1 MTTMQAMQS
10 SRAASRAATPEAP
23 EARRRIAALQPAR
36 LDVATPVDRVPTK
49 TWSARPICTSV
60 LMLCVGVCFAASLL
74 PVHVV
79 DSGAAHAAKRMEPES
94 TMGLGDSSGLLK
106 PGNSWMEGAS
116 DDLDYERDE
125 LLNHIEMLTRQ
136 LAGMETH
143 ILKYC
148 ETRSEASSARSK
160 RNELLDSIETLARQ
174 KLPRKEMQIVKHREA
189 NSETP
194 SKATR
199 TRVYRDGVAA
209 IRWLVFATAT
219 LWLMLSFAKMCASL
233 RAWLVTCFMR
243 MSMWWGGRE
252 RRRQREEEKMKEL
265 ERLNDSLWR

>member
-23 EARRRIAALQPAR
+23 EAR
-36 LDVATPVDRVPTK
+36 
-49 TWSARPICTSV
+49 PIWTSV

-79 DSGAAHAAKRMEPES
+79 DSGAAHATKRMDPES
-94 TMGLGDSSGLLK
+94 TMDLGDSSGLLK
-106 PGNSWMEGAS
+106 PGNSWMAGAS

-125 LLNHIEMLTRQ
+125 LLNRIEMLARQ
-136 LAGMETH
+136 LAGIETH

-148 ETRSEASSARSK
+148 ETRSEASSARSE
-160 RNELLDSIETLARQ
+160 RNKLLESIETLTRRLAR
-174 KLPRKEMQIVKHREA
+174 KKMQIVKHHEA

-199 TRVYRDGVAA
+199 TRVYRDGAAA
-209 IRWLVFATAT
+209 IRWLIFAIPT

-233 RAWLVTCFMR
+233 RAWLVTCCMR

-252 RRRQREEEKMKEL
+252 RRRQREEEKTKEL